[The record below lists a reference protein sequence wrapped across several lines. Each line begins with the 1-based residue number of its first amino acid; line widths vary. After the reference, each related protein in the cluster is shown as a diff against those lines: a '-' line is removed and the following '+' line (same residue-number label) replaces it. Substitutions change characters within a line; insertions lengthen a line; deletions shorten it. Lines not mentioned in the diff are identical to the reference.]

1 MRGWREHA
9 SGRERRLVTIGWS
22 LVVRRLATR
31 QRCDSSLCVCVRAGW
46 VCHGSVDA
54 TSTHRARCSEP
65 DTIAAGLC
73 SESPLAT
80 LLYPHRPSTVSHFRP
95 GRAGSGQLKSTT
107 RTKRIN
113 GISQDS
119 FIEHFHIRPVW
130 IQLFLT
136 RADGPNTL
144 FSLASSRINHHRL
157 SLPTSHITTVLRF

>member
-1 MRGWREHA
+1 MVARRSA
-9 SGRERRLVTIGWS
+9 SCNEATLRL
-22 LVVRRLATR
+22 L
-31 QRCDSSLCVCVRAGW
+31 SLCVRSAGW

-113 GISQDS
+113 DISQDS

-136 RADGPNTL
+136 RADGLNTL
-144 FSLASSRINHHRL
+144 FSLASSRIDHHRL
-157 SLPTSHITTVLRF
+157 SLPTSHITTVLRFSFSKLLETSTV